1 MGGRRSLP
9 GFFLL
14 VVDAGNSLVLS
25 FVVRGSLPVRV
36 PGIVGLLELVFG
48 SFGDAFI
55 FVAIVRNCCQYFANL
70 FTRPPLTM
78 MCVQ

>member
-14 VVDAGNSLVLS
+14 VVDAGSSLVLS
-25 FVVRGSLPVRV
+25 FVVRWSLQV

-48 SFGDAFI
+48 SFGDVFM
-55 FVAIVRNCCQYFANL
+55 FVAIVRGCCQYFVDL
-70 FTRPPLTM
+70 CTRSTLYDDGCM
-78 MCVQ
+78 L

>member
-9 GFFLL
+9 GFLLL
-14 VVDAGNSLVLS
+14 VVDAGSSLVLS
-25 FVVRGSLPVRV
+25 FVVRGSLAV

-48 SFGDAFI
+48 SFGDVFM
-55 FVAIVRNCCQYFANL
+55 FVAIVSGCCQYFANL

-78 MCVQ
+78 MGVQ